1 MLNART
7 GCILWIFKIIKNRF
21 QIAIYDVVE
30 DWFPIVFREVPS
42 SKRPAPWATCV

>member
-30 DWFPIVFREVPS
+30 DRFQIIIREVPS
-42 SKRPAPWATCV
+42 GKSPAPRATCV